1 MNKGFPGD
9 LSIQAV
15 SVWLV
20 PDFFK
25 EKFIYLF
32 CKITVKNVSHFS
44 TLLFIISVIILKVR
58 IKNRVSSL
66 ENNFLNPFLSWW
78 QNSFIQICMRA
89 KSFQSCLT
97 LCDHLDCSPLCSSV
111 HGILQA
117 RMGCHSPGDLSDPG
131 IEPRSPALQADSLP
145 SKPPGKPLFKFTVK
159 L

>member
-1 MNKGFPGD
+1 MWRLENGGSYLVGRKNWICTLKLSPQFIVYFIPHKALANNSNISKSELVCQTEYMWQFSHGD

-25 EKFIYLF
+25 EKLIYLF

-44 TLLFIISVIILKVR
+44 TLSFIISVIILKVR

-78 QNSFIQICMRA
+78 QNSFIQIY
-89 KSFQSCLT
+89 L
-97 LCDHLDCSPLCSSV
+97 H
-111 HGILQA
+111 A
-117 RMGCHSPGDLSDPG
+117 R
-131 IEPRSPALQADSLP
+131 
-145 SKPPGKPLFKFTVK
+145 
-159 L
+159 